1 MLSFV
6 IIYQSQRS
14 ITFPHTGG
22 VNRKQFEDGAPPRNG
37 GDSFSKPTQF
47 YVEMLRNSSTLTFQ
61 TILSKSS
68 VLLSTPQIPGL
79 LV

>member
-1 MLSFV
+1 MWSFV

-14 ITFPHTGG
+14 IALPHTGR
-22 VNRKQFEDGAPPRNG
+22 VNRKQFEDGAPRNG

-47 YVEMLRNSSTLTFQ
+47 YVEMLQNSSTLTFQ

-68 VLLSTPQIPGL
+68 EPLSTPQIPGL